1 LVKHY
6 NIRVY
11 GLVHGVFFRVTA
23 QEKAQAL
30 GLTGCVN
37 NVVDGS
43 VYIEAEG
50 EEKKLEKFIEWC
62 KKGPEKAQVTDV
74 KVEEDLIQHYPN
86 FVVKT

>member
-1 LVKHY
+1 LIKHY

-11 GLVHGVFFRVTA
+11 GLVHGVFYRVSA
-23 QEKAQAL
+23 QEKAQEL
-30 GLTGCVN
+30 GLTGCIN

-50 EEKKLEKFIEWC
+50 EEAQLKKMVEWC

-74 KVEEDLIQHYPN
+74 KVEENLIQNFSN
-86 FVVKT
+86 FVVKR

>member
-1 LVKHY
+1 MIKHY
-6 NIRVY
+6 NIKVT
-11 GLVHGVFFRVTA
+11 GLVQGVFYRVNA

-50 EEKKLEKFIEWC
+50 EESKLKEFVDWC
-62 KKGPEKAQVTDV
+62 KNGPEKAQVTDI
-74 KVEEDLIQHYPN
+74 KVEEDLLQNYSD
-86 FVVKT
+86 FVVKR